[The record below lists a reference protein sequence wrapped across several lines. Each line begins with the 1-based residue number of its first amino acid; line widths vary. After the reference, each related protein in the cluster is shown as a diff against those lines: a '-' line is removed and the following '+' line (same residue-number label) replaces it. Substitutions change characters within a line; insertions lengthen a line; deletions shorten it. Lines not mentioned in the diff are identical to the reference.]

1 MSATAI
7 IPARWA
13 STRFPGKPLFPILG
27 KPLIQHVW
35 ERCLRAKSLSQVI
48 IATDD
53 MRIAE
58 AAFEFGAEV
67 SLTSPKHP
75 SGTDR
80 VAQVAAKLPHSRHII
95 NVQGDEPALEPRLI
109 DQLVQALRRAPKL
122 KMVTAASSFTAAAD
136 VLSPHNVK
144 VVTTLD
150 SRALYFSRS
159 VIPFARDSSLS
170 FQLST
175 LAQPLWHIG
184 IYGYRRDFLMQFV
197 RWKPTPL
204 ECTEKLEQLR
214 ALEHGA
220 TIQVIRTR
228 HRALGVDTP
237 EDVATRR
244 GDLGL
249 MRRRVRLGPSFGIRA
264 EGPRLANFPLI
275 HTLPA
280 HEIHFRD
287 WRGGQFLR

>member
-1 MSATAI
+1 MTAAAI

-35 ERCLRAKSLSQVI
+35 ERCLKAKTLSQII

-58 AAFEFGAEV
+58 ASFDFGAEV

-80 VAQVAAKLPHSRHII
+80 IAEAAARLRGFRHII
-95 NVQGDEPALEPRLI
+95 NVQGDEPALDPRLI
-109 DQLVQALRRAPKL
+109 DRLVQALRRDSKL
-122 KMVTAASSFTAAAD
+122 KMVTAASPFETEAD
-136 VLSPHNVK
+136 ALNPNNVK
-144 VVTTLD
+144 VVTALD
-150 SRALYFSRS
+150 DRALYFSRS
-159 VIPFARDSSLS
+159 LIPFDRDRSQPSNRRVSRDVVPATRGLTSS
-170 FQLST
+170 F
-175 LAQPLWHIG
+175 QPLWHIG

-197 RWKPTPL
+197 RWRPTAL
-204 ECTEKLEQLR
+204 ERTEKLEQLR

-220 TIQVIRTR
+220 TIQVVRTR

-237 EDVATRR
+237 EDV
-244 GDLGL
+244 
-249 MRRRVRLGPSFGIRA
+249 PRA
-264 EGPRLANFPLI
+264 EKALAPK
-275 HTLPA
+275 T
-280 HEIHFRD
+280 
-287 WRGGQFLR
+287 GYT